1 MARHDR
7 CASHPEGEDVT
18 HPHTKALAELVAAT
32 DEYNSTVSMNGT
44 AAENDAKLSA
54 ITGRYLNAWSAART
68 ALASPQEQAPGAE
81 PVAEVVAVQ
90 SGGGSQKH
98 WIRVIDGVDLSPG
111 TKLCVCAPS
120 SPGAE
125 PVAAL
130 PESAAP
136 TQRLMRLLI
145 DTPTEALWD
154 IDPSL
159 RMALRDRLALAT
171 PSSPG
176 AEPVTDAAW
185 EVTNQGRHIYCDRF
199 EHDIRLTIDG
209 DFESDAERVAFAK
222 ACAVKLCSAPSS
234 PGAAEAGEAVALSDA
249 ARDVLA
255 ERQRQVG
262 GEGWTPEHDDEH
274 DRYELARAAAAYSL
288 IAASDNGVLGF
299 ESARRAWPWESA
311 GFKPK
316 DRRSNLV
323 RAGALAI
330 AEIER
335 LDRAEYKRLKEQLA
349 CKD

>member
-1 MARHDR
+1 
-7 CASHPEGEDVT
+7 VT

-32 DEYNSTVSMNGT
+32 DEYNSTVSMNDT

-54 ITGRYLNAWSAART
+54 ITGRYLNAWSAARA
-68 ALASPQEQAPGAE
+68 ALALPQEQA
-81 PVAEVVAVQ
+81 
-90 SGGGSQKH
+90 
-98 WIRVIDGVDLSPG
+98 
-111 TKLCVCAPS
+111 
-120 SPGAE
+120 
-125 PVAAL
+125 
-130 PESAAP
+130 
-136 TQRLMRLLI
+136 
-145 DTPTEALWD
+145 
-154 IDPSL
+154 
-159 RMALRDRLALAT
+159 
-171 PSSPG
+171 PG

-185 EVTNQGRHIYCDRF
+185 EVTNQGRYIYCDRF